1 MEAQPKMSRNTWYA
15 VIALASATILFTPVW
30 NPSLSD
36 PTPDESKQ
44 TFHWPGGKRV
54 AVSLSFD
61 DARLSQIDRGLD
73 VLNPTGVKVT
83 FFVVPEGVK
92 QRLEGWK
99 RAVASGHEIASHSMN
114 HPCTGNFPWSFD
126 NALENYTLEQM
137 SQQLDEANAEIQRL
151 LGVRMV
157 TFAYPC
163 GQKFVG
169 RGRQTK
175 SYVPLVAEKFLVGRG
190 YYDEYFNDP
199 AFCDLAQAGGTAF
212 DDMDY
217 IQMVKLIAQAA
228 KQGAWIIFAGHEI
241 GERAFQVTDAT
252 ALAALCRY
260 MKDPANGI
268 WVDTVKRVGRYV
280 QQQRGK
286 HHEFR

>member
-1 MEAQPKMSRNTWYA
+1 MEVQPKMSRSTRYA
-15 VIALASATILFTPVW
+15 VIALGPAAIILTAVW
-30 NPSLSD
+30 NPSLSA
-36 PTPDESKQ
+36 PTPEESKQ
-44 TFHWPGGKRV
+44 TFHWPAGKRV

-73 VLNPTGVKVT
+73 VLNPTGVKAT
-83 FFVVPEGVK
+83 FFVVPENVK

-114 HPCTGNFPWSFD
+114 HPCTGNFPWSFH

-169 RGRQTK
+169 RGREMK
-175 SYVPLVAEKFLVGRG
+175 SYVPLVGEKFLVGRG
-190 YYDEYFNDP
+190 FYDEYFNDP
-199 AFCDLAQAGGTAF
+199 AFCDLAQAGGTVF

-217 IQMVKLIAQAA
+217 IQMVKLITQAA
-228 KQGAWIIFAGHEI
+228 QRGDWIIFAGHEI
-241 GERAFQVTDAT
+241 GEKAFQVTDAT
-252 ALAALCRY
+252 ALGALCRY
-260 MKDPANGI
+260 MQDPANEV
-268 WVDTVKRVGRYV
+268 WVDTVERIGRYI
-280 QQQRGK
+280 QQQRGM
-286 HHEFR
+286 H

>member
-1 MEAQPKMSRNTWYA
+1 MSRSTRYA
-15 VIALASATILFTPVW
+15 VIALASATIVLTAVW

-36 PTPDESKQ
+36 PTPEESKQ
-44 TFHWPGGKRV
+44 TFHWPAGKRV

-73 VLNPTGVKVT
+73 VLNPTGVKAT
-83 FFVVPEGVK
+83 FFVVPENVK

-114 HPCTGNFPWSFD
+114 HPCTGNFPWSFH
-126 NALENYTLEQM
+126 NALENYTLEQI
-137 SQQLDEANAEIQRL
+137 SQQLDEANVEVQRL

-169 RGRQTK
+169 KGRQVK

-199 AFCDLAQAGGTAF
+199 AFCDLAQASGTAF

-241 GERAFQVTDAT
+241 GEKAFQVTDAT

-260 MKDPANGI
+260 MQDPANGV
-268 WVDTVKRVGRYV
+268 WVDTVERIGKYV
-280 QQQRGK
+280 QQQRGD
-286 HHEFR
+286 H

>member
-1 MEAQPKMSRNTWYA
+1 MEAQPKMSRNTRYA
-15 VIALASATILFTPVW
+15 VIALASATIVLTPVW
-30 NPSLSD
+30 NRSFSD

-61 DARLSQIDRGLD
+61 DARLSQVDRGLD

-114 HPCTGNFPWSFD
+114 HPCSGNFPWSFD

-137 SQQLDEANAEIQRL
+137 SQQLDEANTEIQRL

-169 RGRQTK
+169 RGRQVK
-175 SYVPLVAEKFLVGRG
+175 SYVPVVAEKFLVGRG

-217 IQMVKLIAQAA
+217 IQMVKLIARAA
-228 KQGAWIIFAGHEI
+228 EQGAWIIFVGHEI

-260 MKDPANGI
+260 MQDPANGI
-268 WVDTVKRVGRYV
+268 WVDTVDRIGRYV
-280 QQQRGK
+280 QQQRGE
-286 HHEFR
+286 H

>member
-1 MEAQPKMSRNTWYA
+1 LT
-15 VIALASATILFTPVW
+15 VVW
-30 NPSLSD
+30 NPSLSA
-36 PTPDESKQ
+36 PTPEESKQ
-44 TFHWPGGKRV
+44 TFHWPASKRV

-73 VLNPTGVKVT
+73 VLNPTGVKAT
-83 FFVVPEGVK
+83 FFVVPENVK

-114 HPCTGNFPWSFD
+114 HPCTGNFPWSFH

-137 SQQLDEANAEIQRL
+137 SQQLDEANAEIQQL

-169 RGRQTK
+169 RGRQMK

-190 YYDEYFNDP
+190 FYDEYFNDP
-199 AFCDLAQAGGTAF
+199 AFCDLAQAGGTVF

-217 IQMVKLIAQAA
+217 IQMVKLITQAA
-228 KQGAWIIFAGHEI
+228 KQGDWIIFAGHEI
-241 GERAFQVTDAT
+241 GEKAFQVTDAT

-260 MKDPANGI
+260 MQDPANGV
-268 WVDTVKRVGRYV
+268 WVDTVERIGKYV
-280 QQQRGK
+280 QQQRGD
-286 HHEFR
+286 H